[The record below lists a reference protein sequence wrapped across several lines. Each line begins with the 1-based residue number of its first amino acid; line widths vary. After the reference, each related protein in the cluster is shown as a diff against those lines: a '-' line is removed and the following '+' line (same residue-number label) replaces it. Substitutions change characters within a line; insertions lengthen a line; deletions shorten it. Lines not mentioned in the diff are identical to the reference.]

1 MSEGTTGLPNF
12 RKGLKVLYS
21 SATATVRQKSTRCYA
36 NSAAIE

>member
-1 MSEGTTGLPNF
+1 
-12 RKGLKVLYS
+12 VLYS